1 MNIVW
6 SKHFSEG
13 EDKKMADNIVQ
24 LSDENFD
31 TEALNSSTPVLVDFW
46 APWCGPCRMIAPELE
61 KLAGEKSG
69 SLVIGKLNV
78 DENRDTAIKYSVS
91 AIPTM
96 ILFKD
101 GKAQKTLVGAM
112 SKDSILDEISSLI

>member
-1 MNIVW
+1 
-6 SKHFSEG
+6 
-13 EDKKMADNIVQ
+13 MADNIVQ
-24 LSDENFD
+24 LSDENFE
-31 TEALNSSTPVLVDFW
+31 TQALNSSTPVLVDFW

-69 SLVIGKLNV
+69 SLIIGKLNV

-101 GKAQKTLVGAM
+101 GRAQKTLIGAM
-112 SKDSILDEISSLI
+112 SKDSILDEISSLL